1 MVENFPNMEKKIVN
15 RVQEAQRVPYRINAK
30 INTPTFEFKASQK
43 KSKRKGMRKFL
54 KRL

>member
-1 MVENFPNMEKKIVN
+1 MRIVS
-15 RVQEAQRVPYRINAK
+15 ETSGAIS
-30 INTPTFEFKASQK
+30 NTPTFEFKASQK